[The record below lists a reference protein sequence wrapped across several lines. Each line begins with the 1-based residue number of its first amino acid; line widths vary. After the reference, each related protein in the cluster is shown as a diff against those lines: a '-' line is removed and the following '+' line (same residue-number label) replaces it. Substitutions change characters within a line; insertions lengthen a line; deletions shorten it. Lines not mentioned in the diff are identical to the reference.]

1 MQLLKSL
8 FFTAF
13 MMVSALAF
21 GGFMAL
27 CFLAPY
33 RTQFAIART
42 WARLQFWLLGKV
54 CGLTF
59 TVEGRE
65 RIPAGNH
72 IVMSNHTSAWET
84 IAQFLIFPPQVWVL
98 KRELLWIP
106 LIGWGLKLLRPI
118 SINRG
123 AGHRA
128 VNQVIEQGKERLA
141 DGLWI
146 IIFPEGTRV
155 VAGETRKYGVSGALL
170 ATETGKFVVPL
181 SHNASDFWVRRGIVK
196 KAGTIRVVIGEP
208 ITATGKDARELND
221 EVRRAIEAGMV
232 PSAYQVLLTST
243 CQKTGSWA
251 SAAKLAS
258 PTNVPALATRRSC
271 RLRKIP

>member
-1 MQLLKSL
+1 MQLIKSL
-8 FFTAF
+8 IFTAF

-21 GGFMAL
+21 GGFMTL
-27 CFLAPY
+27 CFWAPY
-33 RTQFAIART
+33 STHFAIART
-42 WARLQFWLLGKV
+42 WARIVLWVLEKT
-54 CGLTF
+54 CGLKF
-59 TVEGRE
+59 AVEGRE

-84 IAQFLIFPPQVWVL
+84 IAHFLIFPAQVWVL

-118 SINRG
+118 SIDRG

-128 VNQVIEQGKERLA
+128 VNQVIEQGRERLA

-170 ATETGKFVVPL
+170 AAATGKMVVPL
-181 SHNASDFWVRRGIVK
+181 SHNAADFWVRRGILK
-196 KAGTIRVVIGEP
+196 KPGTIRVVIGQA
-208 ITATGKDARELND
+208 IDSRDKDPRQLND
-221 EVRRAIEAGMV
+221 EVRQSIEAG
-232 PSAYQVLLTST
+232 
-243 CQKTGSWA
+243 
-251 SAAKLAS
+251 LARARAQ
-258 PTNVPALATRRSC
+258 TVEA
-271 RLRKIP
+271 

>member
-1 MQLLKSL
+1 MQLIKSL
-8 FFTAF
+8 IFTAY

-27 CFLAPY
+27 CFWAPY
-33 RTQFAIART
+33 RTQFAIARS
-42 WARLQFWLLGKV
+42 WARMVFWLLDKL
-54 CGLTF
+54 CGLKF
-59 TVEGRE
+59 IVEGRE

-128 VNQVIEQGKERLA
+128 VNQVVDQGRERLA

-155 VAGETRKYGVSGALL
+155 VAGEKRKYGVSGALL
-170 ATETGKFVVPL
+170 ATTTGKFVVPL

-196 KAGTIRVVIGEP
+196 KAGTIKVIIGEP
-208 ITATGKDARELND
+208 ISSVGKDPRQLND
-221 EVRRAIEAGMV
+221 EVRHSIEAGLARIAA
-232 PSAYQVLLTST
+232 S
-243 CQKTGSWA
+243 
-251 SAAKLAS
+251 SAAKAE
-258 PTNVPALATRRSC
+258 AA
-271 RLRKIP
+271 

>member
-54 CGLTF
+54 CSLTF

-155 VAGETRKYGVSGALL
+155 VAGEKRKYGVSGALL

-208 ITATGKDARELND
+208 IAAAGKDARELND
-221 EVRRAIEAGMV
+221 EVRRAIEAGLARIAEI
-232 PSAYQVLLTST
+232 SAV
-243 CQKTGSWA
+243 K
-251 SAAKLAS
+251 AA
-258 PTNVPALATRRSC
+258 
-271 RLRKIP
+271 

>member
-1 MQLLKSL
+1 MQLIKSL
-8 FFTAF
+8 IYTAF
-13 MMVSALAF
+13 MMVSALLF
-21 GGFMAL
+21 GGFMTL
-27 CFLAPY
+27 CFWAPS

-42 WARLQFWLLGKV
+42 WARVTFWVLDKL
-54 CGLTF
+54 CGLKF

-118 SINRG
+118 SIDRG

-128 VNQVIEQGKERLA
+128 VNQVIEQGRSRLA

-155 VAGETRKYGVSGALL
+155 VTGESRKYGISGALL
-170 ATETGKFVVPL
+170 ATASGKMVVPL
-181 SHNASDFWVRRGIVK
+181 SHNAADFWVRRGILK
-196 KAGTIRVVIGEP
+196 KAGTIRVIIGEP
-208 ITATGKDARELND
+208 IESCGKDPRQLND
-221 EVRRAIEAGMV
+221 EVRQSIEAGL
-232 PSAYQVLLTST
+232 AQIAR
-243 CQKTGSWA
+243 Q
-251 SAAKLAS
+251 AS
-258 PTNVPALATRRSC
+258 PASGMAWHPVP
-271 RLRKIP
+271 

>member
-1 MQLLKSL
+1 MQLFKSL

-13 MMVSALAF
+13 MMVSALIF
-21 GGFMAL
+21 GGFMTL
-27 CFLAPY
+27 CFWAPY
-33 RTQFAIART
+33 RSQFAIART
-42 WARLQFWLLGKV
+42 WARIQFWLLQKV

-128 VNQVIEQGKERLA
+128 VNQVIDQGKERLA
-141 DGLWI
+141 AGLWI

-155 VAGETRKYGVSGALL
+155 VAGEKRKYGVSGALL

-181 SHNASDFWVRRGIVK
+181 SHNASDFWVRRGIIK
-196 KAGTIRVVIGEP
+196 KPGTIRVVIGEP
-208 ITATGKDARELND
+208 IDATGKDPRLLND
-221 EVRRAIEAGMV
+221 EVRRSIEAGL
-232 PSAYQVLLTST
+232 AHIARLCAT
-243 CQKTGSWA
+243 K
-251 SAAKLAS
+251 AA
-258 PTNVPALATRRSC
+258 
-271 RLRKIP
+271 

>member
-1 MQLLKSL
+1 MQLIKSL
-8 FFTAF
+8 FFTAY
-13 MMVSALAF
+13 MMLSALLF
-21 GGFMAL
+21 GGFMTL
-27 CFLAPY
+27 LFWAPY

-42 WARLQFWLLGKV
+42 WARILFWVLDKV
-54 CGLTF
+54 CGLNF
-59 TVEGRE
+59 AVEGRE

-72 IVMSNHTSAWET
+72 IVMCNHTSAWET

-128 VNQVIEQGKERLA
+128 VNQVVEQGKARLA

-155 VAGETRKYGVSGALL
+155 VAGEKRKYGVSGALL
-170 ATETGKFVVPL
+170 ATATDKLVVPV
-181 SHNASDFWVRRGIVK
+181 SDNSADVWVRRGIVK
-196 KAGTIRVVIGEP
+196 KAGTIRLIIGTP
-208 ITATGKDARELND
+208 IDATGKDPRRLND
-221 EVRRAIEAGMV
+221 EVRQSIEAG
-232 PSAYQVLLTST
+232 LE
-243 CQKTGSWA
+243 
-251 SAAKLAS
+251 
-258 PTNVPALATRRSC
+258 R
-271 RLRKIP
+271 I

>member
-1 MQLLKSL
+1 MQLIKSL
-8 FFTAF
+8 IYTAF
-13 MMVSALAF
+13 MMLSALLF
-21 GGFMAL
+21 GGFMTL
-27 CFLAPY
+27 CFWAPY
-33 RTQFAIART
+33 STQFAIARS
-42 WARLQFWLLGKV
+42 WARMTFWVLKKL
-54 CGLTF
+54 CGLKF

-106 LIGWGLKLLRPI
+106 FIGWGLKLLRPI

-128 VNQVIEQGKERLA
+128 VNQVVDQGKARLA

-155 VAGETRKYGVSGALL
+155 VAGESRKYGVSGALL
-170 ATETGKFVVPL
+170 ATTTGKLVVPL
-181 SHNASDFWVRRGIVK
+181 SHNASDFWVRRGILK
-196 KAGTIRVVIGEP
+196 KAGIIRVVIGEP
-208 ITATGKDARELND
+208 IASEGKDPRQLNE
-221 EVRRAIEAGMV
+221 EVRLAIEAG
-232 PSAYQVLLTST
+232 LLR
-243 CQKTGSWA
+243 A
-251 SAAKLAS
+251 
-258 PTNVPALATRRSC
+258 RRSSADAA
-271 RLRKIP
+271 